1 MTTKDLILHTA
12 LRLFSE
18 RGYDGVSMRDL
29 ATEVG
34 IKAASI
40 YNHFSSKEDIFNS
53 LLVEMQNRYEQ
64 TVNKVNVPNGT
75 SKEAAMQ
82 YLDISEE
89 QLQQIAGGL
98 FLYFAKDE
106 FAAPFRMMVTSE
118 QYRNSAAGDVFR
130 NMFING
136 ALEYQTDLFQALIE
150 QGKFIDADAGIIA
163 LHFYSPIF
171 LLLESYDETQEQ
183 KIMEILK
190 KHVSQFSR
198 LYVKG
203 VME

>member
-12 LRLFSE
+12 LQLFSE
-18 RGYDGVSMRDL
+18 HGYDGVSMRDL
-29 ATEVG
+29 ASEVG

-53 LLVEMQNRYEQ
+53 LLVEMQNRYEK
-64 TVNKVNVPNGT
+64 TVNTVNVPNGT
-75 SKEAAMQ
+75 SKEEVMQ
-82 YLDISEE
+82 YVSISEE

-106 FAAPFRMMVTSE
+106 FAAPFRKMITSE
-118 QYRNSAAGDVFR
+118 QYHNSVAGDAFR
-130 NMFING
+130 HIFING
-136 ALEYQTDLFQALIE
+136 ALGYQTDLFQTLVE
-150 QGKFIDADAGIIA
+150 QGEFIDTDPGIVA
-163 LHFYSPIF
+163 LHFYAPIY

-183 KIMEILK
+183 KIMETLK

-198 LYVKG
+198 LYVRR
-203 VME
+203 

>member
-1 MTTKDLILHTA
+1 MTTKELILHTA

-18 RGYDGVSMRDL
+18 RGYNGVSMREL
-29 ATEVG
+29 AAEVG

-53 LLVEMQNRYEQ
+53 LFVEMQNRYEQ
-64 TVNKVNVPNGT
+64 IIKTVNVPSGT

-82 YLDISEE
+82 YVGISEK

-106 FAAPFRMMVTSE
+106 FAAPFRRMITSE
-118 QYRNSAAGDVFR
+118 QYRNPLAGDVFMK
-130 NMFING
+130 MFING
-136 ALEYQTDLFQALIE
+136 ALEYQTELFKKLIE
-150 QGKFIDADAGIIA
+150 QGEFIEADPEIIA
-163 LHFYSPIF
+163 LHFYAPVF
-171 LLLESYDETQEQ
+171 LLLASYDETQEQ
-183 KIMEILK
+183 KTMEMLY

-198 LYVKG
+198 LYVK
-203 VME
+203 

>member
-64 TVNKVNVPNGT
+64 TVNTVNVPNGT

-82 YLDISEE
+82 YVTISEE

-106 FAAPFRMMVTSE
+106 FAAPFRKMITSE
-118 QYRNSAAGDVFR
+118 QYRNSVASDVFR
-130 NMFING
+130 HMFINS
-136 ALEYQTDLFQALIE
+136 ALEYQMDLFQTLIE
-150 QGKFIDADAGIIA
+150 QGEFIDADPEIIA

-171 LLLESYDETQEQ
+171 LLLESYDEIQEER
-183 KIMEILK
+183 IMETLK

-198 LYVKG
+198 LYVRR
-203 VME
+203 

>member
-12 LRLFSE
+12 LQLFSE

-29 ATEVG
+29 ATKVG

-53 LLVEMQNRYEQ
+53 LLVEMQKRYEQ
-64 TVNKVNVPNGT
+64 TVNTVNVPNGT

-82 YLDISEE
+82 YAGISEE

-106 FAAPFRMMVTSE
+106 FAAPFRKMITSE
-118 QYRNSAAGDVFR
+118 QYHNSVAGDAFS
-130 NMFING
+130 NMFIHG
-136 ALEYQTDLFQALIE
+136 ALEYQTDLFRTLIE
-150 QGKFIDADAGIIA
+150 QGEFVDADPEIVA
-163 LHFYSPIF
+163 LHFYAPIF
-171 LLLESYDETQEQ
+171 LLLASYDETQEQ
-183 KIMEILK
+183 KVMETLK

-198 LYVKG
+198 LYVRG
-203 VME
+203 E

>member
-1 MTTKDLILHTA
+1 MKTKDLILHTA
-12 LRLFSE
+12 LRLFSK

-29 ATEVG
+29 AAEVG

-53 LLVEMQNRYEQ
+53 LLLEMQNRYEQ
-64 TVNKVNVPNGT
+64 TVNKINVPNGT

-82 YLDISEE
+82 YVDISEE
-89 QLQQIAGGL
+89 QLQKIAGGL
-98 FLYFAKDE
+98 FQYFAKDE
-106 FAAPFRMMVTSE
+106 FAAPFRKMITAE
-118 QYRNSAAGDVFR
+118 QYRNSAAGGVFR
-130 NMFING
+130 EMFING
-136 ALEYQTDLFQALIE
+136 ALEYQTDLFHALIE
-150 QGKFIDADAGIIA
+150 QGTFIEADPEIIA

-183 KIMEILK
+183 KIMETLR

-198 LYVKG
+198 LYVRR
-203 VME
+203 